1 MDKLIIFVIVVLLAV
16 LRGLLQRRQVARD
29 LEQRLA
35 IARSR
40 SKVRRTGGRL
50 PTQETDDEVLEDGE
64 YESRGDASR
73 GDE

>member
-1 MDKLIIFVIVVLLAV
+1 MDKLTIFVIVVLLAV
-16 LRGLLQRRQVARD
+16 VRGLLQRRQVARD

-35 IARSR
+35 IARKR
-40 SKVRRTGGRL
+40 SKIRRRGGRL
-50 PTQETDDEVLEDGE
+50 PSQEAEDEVSEEGE